1 LVWIKKRCNPV
12 VRILPCS
19 VSIYPAGQVEKYSQD
34 AIGSGFPNE
43 AMPFY
48 GALTMRVFD
57 GTDLL
62 SYFTDMDTM
71 KLSVL
76 LQHGRALNAKFLNPT
91 YLCK

>member
-1 LVWIKKRCNPV
+1 
-12 VRILPCS
+12 
-19 VSIYPAGQVEKYSQD
+19 
-34 AIGSGFPNE
+34 
-43 AMPFY
+43 MPFY

-91 YLCK
+91 